1 MLVIEN
7 ENVVKKIESYCRTWR
22 IWLEDIKSGAVI
34 MGDSVFSASST
45 AQSTSLSDDI
55 ELGAVCSAQFT
66 VSIYDTEGGNYLGR
80 EFALSLYLK
89 EFDAPPA
96 TYADLHRFTYGNLA
110 SLTAEQIK
118 QLGEII
124 GGCLI
129 PMGRFVCV
137 RSKRIDDTC
146 DLTLCDK
153 LYFADK
159 EYVQTASSSRDAM
172 WIERE
177 ICAKLGIPNGISY
190 SDRSYLSESS
200 GKRLYAGG
208 KRLKT
213 RSYKFTMD
221 NIPKGTTMRQVL
233 GYIASANGQ
242 FGMIDRY
249 GRYVR
254 KWYGSPV
261 KLLDNNT
268 INFPTL
274 SEQANTVVGLIC
286 HISEDNTLSRGDVTG
301 RTGRMI
307 EFDNPFMTEELF
319 ESLWHRLKGMTWHTA
334 EIDQRLGDPR
344 LDVGDVVVYS
354 DGKSSYNVP
363 ITNQSYTYD
372 GGLSANLKA
381 VGISTQEQVYEEVSS
396 NG

>member
-1 MLVIEN
+1 MLVIDN
-7 ENVVKKIESYCRTWR
+7 DNIVKKIESYCRTWR
-22 IWLEDIKSGAVI
+22 IWLEDVQSGAVI
-34 MGDSVFSASST
+34 MGNEIFSDSSSAQTTASSN
-45 AQSTSLSDDI
+45 DI
-55 ELGAVCSAQFT
+55 ELGAVCAAQHNISVF
-66 VSIYDTEGGNYLGR
+66 DKEGRNFLGR

-89 EFDAPPA
+89 DFNAAPV
-96 TYADLHRFTYGNLA
+96 TYADLHQFTYRNLA
-110 SLTAEQIK
+110 SLTVEQIK
-118 QLGEII
+118 QLGEIME
-124 GGCLI
+124 GCLI

-137 RSKRIDDTC
+137 KSKRIENTC
-146 DLTLCDK
+146 DLTLCDR

-159 EYVQTASSSRDAM
+159 EYVQTSGSPREAM

-254 KWYGSPV
+254 KWYGNPV

-268 INFPTL
+268 IDVPTI
-274 SEQANTVVGLIC
+274 SEKPNTIVGLIC
-286 HISEDNTLSRGDVTG
+286 HVTDEKTLSTGDVSGATG
-301 RTGRMI
+301 RII
-307 EFDNPFMTEELF
+307 EFDNPFMTQELF
-319 ESLWHRLKGMTWHTA
+319 ESLWHRLKGMTWYTA
-334 EIDQRLGDPR
+334 DINQRLGDPR
-344 LDVGDVVVYS
+344 LDPGDVVVYS
-354 DGKSSYNVP
+354 DGVNNYSIP
-363 ITNQSYTYD
+363 ITNQSYSFD
-372 GGLSANLKA
+372 GGLSCTIKA
-381 VGISTQEQVYEEVSS
+381 VGVSTQEQVYKEVSN